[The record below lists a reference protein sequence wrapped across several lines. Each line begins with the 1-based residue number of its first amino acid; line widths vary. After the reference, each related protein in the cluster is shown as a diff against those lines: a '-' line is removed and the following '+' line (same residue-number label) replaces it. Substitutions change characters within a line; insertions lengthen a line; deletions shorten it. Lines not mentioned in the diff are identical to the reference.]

1 MSIAAGL
8 VLALASTFAL
18 NWGWVVQH
26 AAASE
31 LSALS
36 LRHPLESLRALF
48 SHRSWLIG
56 FVAGLGGWALYILA
70 LALAPLSLVQATAA
84 GGLGVLAVL
93 AQRRGATLS
102 RVDRVAVA
110 VSTLGLV
117 LLALSLVGGVSKGGD
132 AARSA
137 VIAWLAVSVVVAAA
151 ASLGSA
157 ALAPGAGL
165 GIAAGV
171 LYAGGDVATK
181 AVFAGG
187 LWVTLVVVVLAMH
200 GAAFASLQL
209 AFQRGRALTT
219 AGLSTLCTNALPI
232 AAGLAVFHEHLPGGA
247 SSVLRVAA
255 FAAVVAG
262 AAVLARYEAEAGSTM
277 IPSSSL

>member
-8 VLALASTFAL
+8 ALALASTFAL

-36 LRHPLESLRALF
+36 LRHPVESLRALF
-48 SHRSWLIG
+48 SDRSWLTG
-56 FVAGLGGWALYILA
+56 FVAGLGGWALYVAA
-70 LALAPLSLVQATAA
+70 LALAPLSVVQATAA
-84 GGLGVLAVL
+84 GGLGILALL
-93 AQRRGATLS
+93 AHRRGAALS
-102 RVDRVAVA
+102 RVDRIAVV
-110 VSTLGLV
+110 VSTFGLV
-117 LLALSLVGGVSKGGD
+117 LLALSLLGGVATGSD
-132 AARSA
+132 AGRSA
-137 VIAWLAVSVVVAAA
+137 VVAWLLVSVLVATGAT
-151 ASLGSA
+151 LGGPV
-157 ALAPGAGL
+157 LAPGAGL

-200 GAAFASLQL
+200 GAAFVSLQL

-232 AAGLAVFHEHLPGGA
+232 VAGLAVFHEHLPGGA

-262 AAVLARYEAEAGSTM
+262 AALLTRYEAGSTRM
-277 IPSSSL
+277 PSSSL

>member
-8 VLALASTFAL
+8 LLALGSTFAL
-18 NWGWVVQH
+18 NWGWIAQH

-36 LRHPLESLRALF
+36 IRHPLESLRALF
-48 SHRSWLIG
+48 SDRGWLLG
-56 FVAGLGGWALYILA
+56 FVAGLGGWALYIVA

-84 GGLGVLAVL
+84 GGLGILALL
-93 AQRRGATLS
+93 ARRRGAVLG
-102 RVDRVAVA
+102 RVDRAAVLVA
-110 VSTLGLV
+110 TLGLV
-117 LLALSLVGGVSKGGD
+117 LLALSLAGGVAKGSD
-132 AARSA
+132 AGRTAI
-137 VIAWLAVSVVVAAA
+137 VAWLVVSVVVAGAA
-151 ASLGSA
+151 TLGSA
-157 ALAPGAGL
+157 VLAPGAGL

-187 LWVTLVVVVLAMH
+187 LWLTLVVVVLALH

-232 AAGLAVFHEHLPGGA
+232 LAGLAVFHEHLPSGA
-247 SSVLRVAA
+247 SAVVRVAA
-255 FAAVVAG
+255 FAAVVVG
-262 AAVLARYEAEAGSTM
+262 AAVLARYEAGSTR

>member
-1 MSIAAGL
+1 MTIAAGL

-18 NWGWVVQH
+18 NWGWVAQH

-48 SHRSWLIG
+48 SDRGWLLG
-56 FVAGLGGWALYILA
+56 FVAGLGGWALYIAA

-84 GGLGVLAVL
+84 GGLGILALL
-93 AQRRGATLS
+93 AHRRGAALS
-102 RVDRVAVA
+102 GLDRVAVLVA
-110 VSTLGLV
+110 TLGLV
-117 LLALSLVGGVSKGGD
+117 LLALSLAGGVAKGSD
-132 AARSA
+132 AGRTA
-137 VIAWLAVSVVVAAA
+137 IALWLVVSVVIAAA
-151 ASLGSA
+151 AALGSG

-181 AVFAGG
+181 GMFAGG

-232 AAGLAVFHEHLPGGA
+232 VAGLAVFHEHLPGGV
-247 SSVLRVAA
+247 SSVLRLAA

-262 AAVLARYEAEAGSTM
+262 AAVLARYEAGSTR